1 MSTVWFVYMLLLF
14 FFKQKTAY
22 EMRISDWSSDVCSSD
37 LLHARELPQGRSREI
52 HAQLV
57 RLGECAVRA
66 ADRRGRGQAPRAAGT
81 AAVMEAR
88 SMTTTSRRQLL
99 ATTGLLTLGSALPVG
114 CSRLAGDATLGA
126 GKPNLFIGTG
136 GHGHTFPGA
145 SLPFGMAQ
153 LSPDTNTHGWDA

>member
-88 SMTTTSRRQLL
+88 SMTTTSRR
-99 ATTGLLTLGSALPVG
+99 SEERRVG
-114 CSRLAGDATLGA
+114 KECVSTCR
-126 GKPNLFIGTG
+126 
-136 GHGHTFPGA
+136 
-145 SLPFGMAQ
+145 SLW
-153 LSPDTNTHGWDA
+153 SPYHSKKKLDKQ